1 MSRYTADRI
10 FLNSNIAPFGEM
22 NTICW
27 VRPDYVLQLV
37 NIPVGVILLSNLTV
51 IIAAV
56 ATAYR
61 SATFR
66 WKTINRG
73 NIATVWKVSSRNT
86 TTFVKL
92 TGAAR
97 NCVTLSATLGL
108 GFLVGFPILRLVF
121 QDIWSQVGFIPCNVS
136 NFIEPYTFTIVNGL
150 SGMKLDFL
158 LKLEEPCPLYSLT
171 DHKSQVSSFFCVIP
185 FVRTKKRCSSN
196 FFTKL
201 SLQSCSPMLTQMF
214 PYHPVMW
221 TEIKECR
228 KLSPWAM
235 KSWLWAESESQA
247 YVALCDSKRTSSEAI
262 MWRFVHHGSQ
272 TLTLP
277 WELESEAYAAWCDS
291 KHQKPAWRIAC
302 DDLYSMVV
310 RHWRTR
316 P

>member
-73 NIATVWKVSSRNT
+73 TLQPCEKFLLGIQNIETMWKVSSRNT

-121 QDIWSQVGFIPCNVS
+121 QYILSQVGFIPCNVS

-158 LKLEEPCPLYSLT
+158 LKLEELCPLYSLT
-171 DHKSQVSSFFCVIP
+171 DHKPQVSSFFCVIP

-235 KSWLWAESESQA
+235 
-247 YVALCDSKRTSSEAI
+247 
-262 MWRFVHHGSQ
+262 
-272 TLTLP
+272 
-277 WELESEAYAAWCDS
+277 
-291 KHQKPAWRIAC
+291 
-302 DDLYSMVV
+302 
-310 RHWRTR
+310 
-316 P
+316 

>member
-73 NIATVWKVSSRNT
+73 NNCNRVKSFFQEYKTLKPCEKFLKGIQNIATVRKASSRNT

-108 GFLVGFPILRLVF
+108 GFLVSFPILRLVF
-121 QDIWSQVGFIPCNVS
+121 QYILSQVGFIPCNVS

-150 SGMKLDFL
+150 SGVKLDFFV
-158 LKLEEPCPLYSLT
+158 KVGRT
-171 DHKSQVSSFFCVIP
+171 VSIIFI
-185 FVRTKKRCSSN
+185 
-196 FFTKL
+196 
-201 SLQSCSPMLTQMF
+201 
-214 PYHPVMW
+214 
-221 TEIKECR
+221 
-228 KLSPWAM
+228 
-235 KSWLWAESESQA
+235 SWPQISGVFIL
-247 YVALCDSKRTSSEAI
+247 LCDSVRKDKKEMLVKLLHKTKSTIMFTNADSNVRVPPSFVNRDKR
-262 MWRFVHHGSQ
+262 M
-272 TLTLP
+272 
-277 WELESEAYAAWCDS
+277 
-291 KHQKPAWRIAC
+291 
-302 DDLYSMVV
+302 
-310 RHWRTR
+310 
-316 P
+316 